1 MGRRSKLAEA
11 SRKRAFARVRKM
23 RGLFRGKPSLLDY
36 LLKDRKKSLQEEEQR
51 LPKREL
57 RNQ

>member
-1 MGRRSKLAEA
+1 MGRRGKLAEA
-11 SRKRAFARVRKM
+11 SRKRALARVCKL

-36 LLKDRKKSLQEEEQR
+36 LLKDRKKSLQQEEQR
-51 LPKREL
+51 LPKSEL